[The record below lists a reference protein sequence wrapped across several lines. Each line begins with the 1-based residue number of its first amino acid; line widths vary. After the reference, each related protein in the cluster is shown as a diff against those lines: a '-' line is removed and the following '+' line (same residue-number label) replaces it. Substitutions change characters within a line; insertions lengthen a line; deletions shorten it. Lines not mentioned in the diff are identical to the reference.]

1 MTPPFLDTNILL
13 YAALQPDARS
23 ETARAVL
30 ARGGLISVQVL
41 NEFTAVA
48 RRKLHRPWPE
58 IAQALGAIRTLCPA
72 PRPLTLAVHES
83 ALRLAEGLGYTIY
96 DALILASALEAG
108 CDTLLSEDLQ
118 HGQVVEG
125 RLTIQNPFSAP

>member
-1 MTPPFLDTNILL
+1 MSPPFLDTNILL
-13 YAALQPDARS
+13 YAALQPDPRS
-23 ETARAVL
+23 ETARALL

-58 IAQALGAIRTLCPA
+58 VARALEAIRTLCPA
-72 PRPLTLAVHES
+72 PRPLTLAVHEA
-83 ALRLAEGLGYTIY
+83 ALGLAAGLGTTIY

-118 HGQVVEG
+118 HGQMVEG
-125 RLTIQNPFSAP
+125 RLTIRNPFAAP